1 MTQNKSAYL
10 YLAMAMIIVG
20 TSVVVGKVISDSLPI
35 FLSTFASLLIA
46 SLLFLPTLLKN
57 RSFSSISKSDLFY
70 LSLQAL
76 LGTVLY
82 RIFLFLGLKYVDSSY
97 AGILT
102 ALQPAMISILAIVF
116 LREKQ
121 TLKQIIGVV
130 LAVIGLFITYTSNSV
145 KWDLG
150 SGLFIGSAL
159 IFLSIFGEA
168 CFSIFAKKV
177 SYKIKPFEIAGIVTV
192 ISTVLIIPLAIYD
205 LLQSTFTSISIIQIT
220 SIIYYGV
227 FLTYISFILWFKGL
241 EKVKAGEAG
250 IFTALVPIAGLF
262 FSAIL
267 LRDIPSFA
275 EMIGCVL
282 IIISIILVVYKDEK

>member
-1 MTQNKSAYL
+1 MIKNKGAYL
-10 YLAMAMIIVG
+10 SLALAMILVG
-20 TSVVVGKVISDSLPI
+20 TSVVVGKVISSSLPI

-46 SLLFLPTLLKN
+46 SILFLPSLQKN
-57 RSFSSISKSDLFY
+57 RSFTNISKQDFFY
-70 LSLQAL
+70 LSIQAL

-102 ALQPAMISILAIVF
+102 ALQPAMISLLAIIF
-116 LREKQ
+116 LKEKQ
-121 TLKQIIGVV
+121 TLKQNIGVF

-145 KWDLG
+145 KLDLKSGIFVG
-150 SGLFIGSAL
+150 SLL

-177 SYKIKPFEIAGIVTV
+177 SYKVKPFEIAGIVTV
-192 ISTVLIIPLAIYD
+192 ISTVLLIPFAIYD
-205 LLQSTFTSISIIQIT
+205 LLQTSYSSISLLQIT

-250 IFTALVPIAGLF
+250 IFTALVPLAGLF

-267 LRDIPSFA
+267 LSDIPSFA
-275 EMIGCVL
+275 EILGCLL
-282 IIISIILVVYKDEK
+282 IIISIILVVYQNEK